1 VPWHL
6 AGVSDH
12 CPKCGAV
19 VTSPVPEEKEVEAPA
34 PPMPVEVAAKPPEPE
49 TTRDAP
55 VTAADFVEF
64 NSPAPLE
71 VVKTPLPE
79 AEKSEPP
86 APLAGEPVYRKPA
99 PAKLELPEVPQ
110 VQIPEDKDNDGRDE
124 LSPDVMSEPPQV
136 QAPQI
141 IERGIKPGGL
151 LQHLFATVPSTYE
164 EPVRPGLGEVLLE
177 AAPPAGTPAF
187 TRPNMPGLGVGL
199 VHVDDSPTQE
209 RRMKKNRWFAIG
221 IALFI
226 IFDIFVVYV
235 GWSYYNSIMKDD
247 PPKVYKAIPIQME
260 GEVPAKEAPATTPD
274 KTDPPVSTEAK
285 PPLEAKTEPMLET
298 RAMVDE
304 KPAMPAVAS
313 LPQSEPAPAKVEEFF
328 SPNEKLPQARPSS
341 TNQSIESTVMNSA
354 DASLPVPPT
363 PPLTAPIPPEL
374 PLTTAKLDMPLSN
387 DLSLPLPVNSAMG
400 TTTDTNTPSVETA
413 SSATQKITES
423 KSPPQA
429 APSVKALKAFLSATT
444 WTERLRWCQKPDVI
458 RPLMQKYYQKHKE
471 GPINVSRIDFL
482 NHFPEKNGVPE
493 YTMFEVTGP
502 DFANPVLVLID
513 QPAKKN
519 AQVDWETFT
528 EFRDQILLKFLNND
542 SATPSKF
549 RVMMHRKHYFDK
561 DVPELDKLEGFEI
574 FQPNTDYTGAVF
586 SVKGSDVTKQIL
598 SQLQWGNDLAVILE
612 LAWKKRDDKHW
623 VEIKSVPRY
632 GWRG

>member
-1 VPWHL
+1 M
-6 AGVSDH
+6 
-12 CPKCGAV
+12 
-19 VTSPVPEEKEVEAPA
+19 PVDKDAIAPEAPA
-34 PPMPVEVAAKPPEPE
+34 PIDLTPTKPSEPE
-49 TTRDAP
+49 TRRAAP

-64 NSPAPLE
+64 HSSAPLE
-71 VVKTPLPE
+71 VAKPPFPE
-79 AEKSEPP
+79 AVRSEPP
-86 APLAGEPVYRKPA
+86 APLVVKALYREPA
-99 PAKLELPEVPQ
+99 PAKVELREIPQ
-110 VQIPEDKDNDGRDE
+110 VQIPEDKYDDDRDD
-124 LSPDVMSEPPQV
+124 LSPDVMSEPPQA
-136 QAPQI
+136 QAPKI

-151 LQHLFATVPSTYE
+151 LQHIFATVPSTYE
-164 EPVRPGLGEVLLE
+164 EPNRPGFGEVLAE
-177 AAPPAGTPAF
+177 SAPPAGTPAF
-187 TRPNMPGLGVGL
+187 PRPSVQSLGIEL

-209 RRMKKNRWFAIG
+209 RRIKKNRWFAIG

-274 KTDPPVSTEAK
+274 KTEPSVSAETK
-285 PPLEAKTEPMLET
+285 PTAEAKTEPMPET
-298 RAMVDE
+298 RAMVDD
-304 KPAMPAVAS
+304 KPAMPAATS
-313 LPQSEPAPAKVEEFF
+313 IPQSEPAPAKVEEFF
-328 SPNEKLPQARPSS
+328 SPNEKRPEAAPSVTNPLMVSNVMTS
-341 TNQSIESTVMNSA
+341 T

-387 DLSLPLPVNSAMG
+387 DSSLPLPANSAMG
-400 TTTDTNTPSVETA
+400 ITSTNTSPVEAA
-413 SSATQKITES
+413 SSAPQKITES
-423 KSPPQA
+423 KSPPEA
-429 APSVKALKAFLSATT
+429 APSVKALKAFLTANT
-444 WTERLRWCQKPDVI
+444 WTERLRWCQKPDSI

-502 DFANPVLVLID
+502 EFANPILVLID
-513 QPAKKN
+513 QPPKKN

-528 EFRDQILLKFLNND
+528 EFRDQTLFQFLNND